1 MYGARQKDCVARYS
15 VPFLPRGAS
24 TSAASPLKIIAR
36 RSNRNAVRF
45 LLPPSFSSQSEY
57 TTPQLGQDGQNAT
70 EVRKIGAQFDEGYKV
85 ELAKNFRDVVN
96 SGFRAAN
103 LPEFSDIPG
112 SDVDGF
118 VELGW
123 GDLGCGNSRFEREQ
137 TVSNLR

>member
-1 MYGARQKDCVARYS
+1 M
-15 VPFLPRGAS
+15 
-24 TSAASPLKIIAR
+24 
-36 RSNRNAVRF
+36 
-45 LLPPSFSSQSEY
+45 
-57 TTPQLGQDGQNAT
+57 
-70 EVRKIGAQFDEGYKV
+70 
-85 ELAKNFRDVVN
+85 AKNFRDVVN

-112 SDVDGF
+112 GDVDGF